1 MAQRCAYVILTI
13 FHETTPY
20 SEIMLEV
27 LKNGAKQQLAI
38 GKNLQTIREKRGFTQ
53 KRLAEELNITRAA
66 VTSYETGRSHLTDTV
81 IIDLC
86 RILRV
91 SADELLCLK
100 KETATPEFNR
110 KWVKRIKIVEGL
122 PLSIKK
128 HILRTL
134 DDVIK
139 ANTRLSIFDDE

>member
-1 MAQRCAYVILTI
+1 
-13 FHETTPY
+13 
-20 SEIMLEV
+20 
-27 LKNGAKQQLAI
+27 
-38 GKNLQTIREKRGFTQ
+38 
-53 KRLAEELNITRAA
+53 LAEELHITRAA
-66 VTSYETGRSHLTDTV
+66 VTSYETGRSHLTDT
-81 IIDLC
+81 IIIELC
-86 RILRV
+86 RILQV

-100 KETATPEFNR
+100 KEAAFPEFNR

-139 ANTRLSIFDDE
+139 ANTRLSIFDDES